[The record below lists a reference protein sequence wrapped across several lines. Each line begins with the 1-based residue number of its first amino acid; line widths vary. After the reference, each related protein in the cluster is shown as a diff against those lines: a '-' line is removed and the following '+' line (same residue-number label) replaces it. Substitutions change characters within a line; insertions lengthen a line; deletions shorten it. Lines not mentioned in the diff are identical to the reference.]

1 MDIFL
6 IPVLSYLIGSF
17 SSAYVVGR
25 VFKKIDI
32 RNHGSGNAGATN
44 ALRIMGRKLG
54 VMTFFMDFTKGIIAV
69 LVGLELGGYNGGI
82 LAALFAVLGH
92 NWPIFFKFKGGK
104 GIATT
109 IAAMA
114 MLQFPI
120 TLISVIVGVLTA
132 AISRYVSLGSLVFLT
147 VLFALTFT
155 GLSNGGVITSIITF
169 ILMILGYYRHKGNIK
184 RLIEGN
190 ENKIGR

>member
-1 MDIFL
+1 MEMLFV
-6 IPVLSYLIGSF
+6 PVLAYLIGSF

-25 VFKKIDI
+25 IFKKIDI

-44 ALRIMGRKLG
+44 ALRIMGSKLG
-54 VMTFFMDFTKGIIAV
+54 VLTFFMDFAKGIVAV
-69 LVGLELGGYNGGI
+69 LVGTGLGGYTGGMI
-82 LAALFAVLGH
+82 AALFAVLGH

-120 TLISVIVGVLTA
+120 TLLSVVVGVLTA

-147 VLFALTFT
+147 VLFALSFT
-155 GLSNGGVITSIITF
+155 GMSDGGSIVSIITF
-169 ILMILGYYRHKGNIK
+169 VLMVLGYYRHKGNIK
-184 RLIEGN
+184 RLIEGT